1 MDYEGRKIKFMQV
14 CADVTEQLAKFKD
27 TSRPNFLF
35 FKEGEQVEI
44 VEGVNAPAIEKI
56 IVDQIPEGMVDTE
69 VDEAVGEGEDEED

>member
-1 MDYEGRKIKFMQV
+1 
-14 CADVTEQLAKFKD
+14 
-27 TSRPNFLF
+27 
-35 FKEGEQVEI
+35 VEI